1 MIKTGIYISFEYF
14 LVERL
19 HVSRVNGRNI
29 STYQENMK
37 KMKFVERIENLT
49 VTENVSVTNLNN
61 VSTINGVSWKD
72 LKEVLSLMLF
82 YGRLINE
89 F

>member
-1 MIKTGIYISFEYF
+1 M
-14 LVERL
+14 
-19 HVSRVNGRNI
+19 SRVNGRNI

-49 VTENVSVTNLNN
+49 VTENVSVTNLKN

-72 LKEVLSLMLF
+72 LKEVLSLILF